1 MTNLIHPGNDAPVN
15 RMDLHRDIVWVIRSI
30 WGGGIAFAMLI
41 AWAVTLANDVER
53 NAVNLEDK
61 ADASTAASVA
71 ASLVR
76 IENKI
81 DSADTRQRQMS
92 VDIAKLTEQVED
104 LEEEKNN

>member
-1 MTNLIHPGNDAPVN
+1 MTNIIHPEQDAPVN
-15 RMDLHRDIVWVIRSI
+15 RMDLHRDIVWVIRSL
-30 WGGGIAFAMLI
+30 WGGGIAFTMLI
-41 AWAVTLANDVER
+41 AWAVSLASDVER
-53 NAVNLEDK
+53 NTADLKSK
-61 ADASTAASVA
+61 ADSTASLSVA

-104 LEEEKNN
+104 LEEEQTN